1 MCKWLLHNSAS
12 VSDNRR
18 SWWLQGVRN
27 LNLPLTTKL
36 IIERVLYMKRSVRD
50 WGSNIGLAVA
60 QWWPTMCHG
69 ESIFSRFF
77 NFQPGPLAGDITDE
91 SFPSPRRSSEW
102 KTCKPDPPWPSMS
115 HGEPPPPPPPQ
126 CVWKVLTDSVDSGL
140 LVNQASWSVPKSF
153 HTDLLCGYCVYYIF
167 TRHLVV

>member
-12 VSDNRR
+12 VSDDRR

-102 KTCKPDPPWPSMS
+102 KPANLTLHGPPWVMVSR
-115 HGEPPPPPPPQ
+115 PPPPRPNV
-126 CVWKVLTDSVDSGL
+126 CGRFWLIVDCWWIKP
-140 LVNQASWSVPKSF
+140 SWSVPKSS